1 MCCFKQ
7 NLARGGDG
15 VPGGGAAQAKAGRST
30 GETWGAG
37 GGREVDQCAAFLGVR
52 RLPLRWIWG
61 YLGAVGR
68 V

>member
-1 MCCFKQ
+1 M
-7 NLARGGDG
+7 
-15 VPGGGAAQAKAGRST
+15 PGGGTAQAKTGRST

-37 GGREVDQCAAFLGVR
+37 AGREVDQCAAFLGVR

>member
-15 VPGGGAAQAKAGRST
+15 VPGGGTAQAKTGRST

-37 GGREVDQCAAFLGVR
+37 GGAGRWCFLWH
-52 RLPLRWIWG
+52 L
-61 YLGAVGR
+61 YHLGSQKETEGALTLGN
-68 V
+68 